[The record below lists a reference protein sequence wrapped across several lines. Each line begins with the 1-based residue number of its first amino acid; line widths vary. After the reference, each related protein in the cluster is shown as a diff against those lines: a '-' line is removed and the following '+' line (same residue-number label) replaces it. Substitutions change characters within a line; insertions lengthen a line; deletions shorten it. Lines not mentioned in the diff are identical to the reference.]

1 MGSIS
6 IFLILSFLLF
16 FILTRCVWIY
26 VIKDDDFKIELHLPI
41 YALILDINGNG
52 EKEKS
57 KSTSKKN
64 TLKAIR
70 LITNRLRMCYVRIKS
85 ISLPKKE
92 YEGTSGFT
100 RPYTYTAILYAL
112 CALVESKSRGI
123 IIEDRAIDFSDT
135 KKIKCNIT
143 VYTRLYYFIISA
155 FTIYLNLKRE
165 NKKEVLYDR

>member
-1 MGSIS
+1 MESIS

-16 FILTRCVWIY
+16 FILTRYVWIY
-26 VIKDDDFKIELHLPI
+26 VIKDDGFKIELHLPI
-41 YALILDINGNG
+41 FALILDINVNG

-57 KSTSKKN
+57 KSTSKN

-70 LITNRLRMCYVRIKS
+70 LIINRLRMCYVRIKS

-92 YEGTSGFT
+92 YDGASIFT

-155 FTIYLNLKRE
+155 FTMYLNLKRE